1 MTKKIPIEEIK
12 IGMVFSK
19 PLYTGEYNTL
29 IPALVPIKESDYNR
43 LIRWG
48 VKELLT
54 EGELVEESKPDR
66 DDIDLTEKNIN
77 IPEYVNNYYACLNM
91 FSDVAETYI
100 KTGEFEKN
108 KLEDIID
115 KILDLVKNHK
125 NDFLSYMGIEN
136 EEFGFIIIHSIN
148 STIISII
155 GQEQLKLDPRQ
166 LRSLAMAG
174 LLHDIGMLK
183 IPQAILNK
191 TNKLTDEE
199 YNLIKSHPIIAY
211 KDMNR
216 GSIFNQSIL
225 DAVLQHQ
232 EQYDGNGYPRK
243 LKGEKLGLFA
253 KILAVADTF
262 EAQISPR
269 AYRKSKT
276 GYMAMKSVLAE
287 AKNKFDPDVLRS
299 FLTTLSIYPPGTV
312 LQLNNNSICT
322 VISVNSNAPLRP
334 VVRVIIDEFGE
345 KIEENITKDLK
356 EEQDL
361 FIVRVL
367 NKDEYQ
373 NK

>member
-1 MTKKIPIEEIK
+1 MAKKIPIEDIK

-19 PLYTGEYNTL
+19 PLYTGENNTL
-29 IPALVPIKESDYNR
+29 IPALVPIKEADYNR

-54 EGELVEESKPDR
+54 EGELVEEVIPEKDEF
-66 DDIDLTEKNIN
+66 DFKTEDIE
-77 IPEYVNNYYACLNM
+77 IPEYINKYYICLNL
-91 FSDVAETYI
+91 FSEVADTYI
-100 KTGEFEKN
+100 KNGEFEKN

-115 KILDLVKNHK
+115 KIIELVKNHK
-125 NDFLSYMGIEN
+125 NDILSYMGIEN
-136 EEFGFIIIHSIN
+136 EEFGFIITHSIN
-148 STIISII
+148 STIIALI

-166 LRSLAMAG
+166 IRSLAMAG

-191 TNKLTDEE
+191 TDKLTDEE

-211 KDMNR
+211 KDMNK
-216 GSIFNQSIL
+216 GSLFNQSIL

-232 EQYDGNGYPRK
+232 EQFDGNGYPRK
-243 LKGEKLGLFA
+243 LKGDKVGLFA

-269 AYRKSKT
+269 AYRKSKS

-312 LQLNNNSICT
+312 LQLNNNSIGS
-322 VISVNSNAPLRP
+322 VISVNPNAPLRP
-334 VVRVIIDEFGE
+334 VVKIIVDEFGE
-345 KIEENITKDLK
+345 KIDENVIKDLK

-367 NKDEYQ
+367 NKEEY
-373 NK
+373 KK